1 MPAGGWSDLPPDL
14 AREISRR
21 LHHDAVDLVRF
32 HAVCK
37 PWRDSRMTT
46 ATDQFLPWL
55 VTAVKEDETRLEMRC
70 VLSGT
75 NYRSQPLLSEPARW
89 NWVTSSGG
97 TALRF
102 LTIERLRPSLHDP
115 LIGSAEH
122 LPLLPQFVGLWGQ
135 EIDPHGV
142 INGNGA
148 TLLYSISTT
157 GHMVGHRPTARF
169 TAALLRPGDAEWTI
183 LERILEHKYEHR
195 FGTWSLRQPVLT
207 SVTYHDGK
215 ILVVMKDDQPWRLA
229 TPNCNITCDELVK
242 SQGPPAVQVWF
253 GESTCNY
260 SYVLESRGE
269 ILRLSI
275 NTWEYNRYL
284 KGTNPYLLKV
294 KVSLQAL
301 EGQLLSESSPLEKM
315 RWVRRDGRSL
325 ADRVLFLGMC
335 HSFVVDAGR
344 VPNVH
349 GGCAY
354 FVYHNDNAFTYG
366 KRAVFRC
373 NLINGR
379 TELVQRLPQCWDYRM
394 CLWFNPESVNTPP
407 EEISEGPPMQQQQIA
422 PTISSP
428 PRHTIHIE
436 RHRVP
441 RFRVLVRNL
450 PLTVNS
456 TQLRFFF
463 GEHGKVSS
471 AEVIFY
477 KKTRASQGIGHV
489 TIETTHSHQEDAL
502 AALNELVL
510 DGCCLK
516 VTLIKED
523 QPPQRQHK
531 RRLI

>member
-21 LHHDAVDLVRF
+21 LQHDAVDLVRF

-37 PWRDSRMTT
+37 PWRDSRTTT

-89 NWVTSSGG
+89 NWVTGSGG

-122 LPLLPQFVGLWGQ
+122 LPLLPQSVGRWGE

-157 GHMVGHRPTARF
+157 GDMVGHRPTARF

-407 EEISEGPPMQQQQIA
+407 KEISEGPQMQQQQIA

-531 RRLI
+531 RR